1 MSEGQVMQTEHPQI
15 EQLSAF
21 ALGKLDAPAL
31 DAVES
36 HLAQCL
42 TCCETLSQSKEAVE
56 RFRREVKAA
65 GSLHHPNIVHAYD
78 AEQAGDLHF
87 LVMEFVKGTDLQK
100 VLEQRGPLPL
110 VEACEYIRQA
120 ALGLQ
125 HAHENG

>member
-42 TCCETLSQSKEAVE
+42 TCCETPSQIKEDTFVGLVRGARDVANGASDEAGHAATDADRLSQPIADAGRQV
-56 RFRREVKAA
+56 AA
-65 GSLHHPNIVHAYD
+65 S
-78 AEQAGDLHF
+78 
-87 LVMEFVKGTDLQK
+87 T
-100 VLEQRGPLPL
+100 
-110 VEACEYIRQA
+110 
-120 ALGLQ
+120 
-125 HAHENG
+125 